1 MQLRAVTGL
10 MGMTLLAACATT
22 SRTAP
27 VEVSRFTIATPDQPL
42 GRGTIRV
49 EPAPGGG
56 PPSLEFKTYAAAV
69 ETEALRNGYTA
80 AVPGT
85 REQYLAV
92 VSFNR
97 GVLEGPPRPPAF
109 SLGLGLGGGSF
120 GRRSGVGVGGG
131 VGVPIGRERRGR
143 QIVTSELAVQIRRQS
158 DGTAVW
164 EGRAQTSADINA
176 PQAQANAL
184 AGRLAHALFTGFPG
198 ESGRTIEVK

>member
-1 MQLRAVTGL
+1 MKLRAVTGL
-10 MGMTLLAACATT
+10 AGAALLAACTTT
-22 SRTAP
+22 SASGP
-27 VEVSRFTIATPDQPL
+27 VEVSRFNIANPGQPFE
-42 GRGTIRV
+42 RGTIRV

-80 AVPGT
+80 AVPNV

-109 SLGLGLGGGSF
+109 SLGLGLGGASF

-131 VGVPIGRERRGR
+131 VGVPIGKERRGR
-143 QIVTSELAVQIRRQS
+143 QIVTTELAVQIRRQS

-164 EGRAQTSADINA
+164 EGRAQTSADVNA
-176 PQAQANAL
+176 PQAQASAA
-184 AGRLAHALFTGFPG
+184 AGRLAHALFLGFPG